1 MSQTHK
7 AQVNGTLRTATESFG
22 DWQVHTGGRLTREAS
37 ESRTPGARLSTKAA
51 APGAIDNITLT
62 RDYDV
67 AVDGP
72 IYDRLEALWNTATQ
86 FTIGKVIRDAA
97 GNPVRLQTRVGI
109 LLELQDIEGDTN
121 GGADKGTIEAV
132 FGING

>member
-1 MSQTHK
+1 MAQTHK
-7 AQVNGTLRTATESFG
+7 AQVNGTLRTATENFG

-37 ESRTPGARLSTKAA
+37 DSRAPGAALPTKAA
-51 APGAIDNITLT
+51 APGTIENITLT

-72 IYDRLEALWNTATQ
+72 IYDRLEALWKTQTQ

-109 LLELQDIEGDTN
+109 LLELMDTDGDSN